1 MLIITVMYPG
11 GENARFDH
19 AYYNESHMPL
29 VRRRWNAMGLQ
40 NDQVTRGVDGPD
52 GAAPAYVVTTLL
64 TFDSMDSFK
73 AAADAHGAEIFGDIP
88 NFYDGSPALGF
99 YETVS

>member
-1 MLIITVMYPG
+1 MLIVTVMYPG
-11 GENARFDH
+11 GESARFDH
-19 AYYNESHMPL
+19 AYYSNTHMPL
-29 VRRRWNAMGLQ
+29 VRRLWNPMGLQ
-40 NDQVTRGVDGPD
+40 QDQVTRGVAGPD

-73 AAADAHGAEIFGDIP
+73 AAAGQHGAEIFADIP

-99 YETVS
+99 YETVA